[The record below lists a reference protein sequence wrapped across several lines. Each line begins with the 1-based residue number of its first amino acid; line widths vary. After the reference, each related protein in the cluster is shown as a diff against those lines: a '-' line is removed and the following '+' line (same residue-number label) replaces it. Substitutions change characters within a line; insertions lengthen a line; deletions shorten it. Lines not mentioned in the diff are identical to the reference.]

1 MRFAPWQFVR
11 PLVACVLVFFCAAPK
26 DVTAQNLATLES
38 QPAPQHL
45 VSPSDL
51 NQAAMDASAAREK
64 NLETLN
70 RFFSSEQAQ
79 KALASA
85 HMDPQE
91 VKTAAAGLS
100 DQDLAQLAARADKAQ
115 ADFAAGS
122 MSDHDL
128 LIILILVAALILI
141 IVAVH

>member
-1 MRFAPWQFVR
+1 
-11 PLVACVLVFFCAAPK
+11 
-26 DVTAQNLATLES
+26 
-38 QPAPQHL
+38 
-45 VSPSDL
+45 
-51 NQAAMDASAAREK
+51 MDASAAREK

>member
-1 MRFAPWQFVR
+1 MRFAPWQLAR
-11 PLVACVLVFFCAAPK
+11 PLVACVLVFLCATPK
-26 DVTAQNLATLES
+26 DMAAQNLAAQNL
-38 QPAPQHL
+38 QQDPQHL

-51 NQAAMDASAAREK
+51 NQAAVDASASREK

-70 RFFSSEQAQ
+70 RFFSSEKAQ
-79 KALASA
+79 RALKSA
-85 HMDPQE
+85 HMNPQE
-91 VKTAAAGLS
+91 VKTATAGLD
-100 DQDLAQLAARADKAQ
+100 DQDLAQLASRADKAQ
-115 ADFAAGS
+115 ADFAAGN